1 MKKVFK
7 TLFIAVCFILAFN
20 FVTVNKSEA
29 SVSSNKSDLVTVV
42 RTQEGDKNYITIY
55 VDNVMI
61 MKVEE
66 L

>member
-7 TLFIAVCFILAFN
+7 SFFIAVCFILAFN
-20 FVTVNKSEA
+20 FISVNKSEA
-29 SVSSNKSDLVTVV
+29 SVKSNKSDVTVI
-42 RTQEGDKNYITIY
+42 RTQEGSVNYIIIY
-55 VDNVMI
+55 VDNIMV

>member
-7 TLFIAVCFILAFN
+7 SFFIAVCFILAFN
-20 FVTVNKSEA
+20 FVAVNKSEA
-29 SVSSNKSDLVTVV
+29 SVSSNKSDVTII
-42 RTQEGDKNYITIY
+42 RTQEGNVNYITIY

>member
-20 FVTVNKSEA
+20 FVSVNSSEA
-29 SVSSNKSDLVTVV
+29 SVKTNKTDVTVV
-42 RTQEGDKNYITIY
+42 RTQEGDKNYVTIY

>member
-20 FVTVNKSEA
+20 FISVNKSEA
-29 SVSSNKSDLVTVV
+29 SVSSNKSDVTII
-42 RTQEGDKNYITIY
+42 RTQEGNVNYISIY

>member
-20 FVTVNKSEA
+20 FVTVNSSEA
-29 SVSSNKSDLVTVV
+29 SVITNKTDVTVI
-42 RTQEGDKNYITIY
+42 RTQEGNINYITIY